1 HDTWR
6 MVEPHDFLQTGE
18 GEGVPADWIETGKP
32 EVDEAQTQG
41 CTYCCPVQ
49 GKASEPGSSSRMG
62 NEDKV
67 SRPAGAAPPETAAH
81 ALSPDSLPET
91 RHRTRK
97 NEEAAPGSPVL
108 GAGRMGTLRS
118 ERAADAWLHLPN
130 TQWVGGRPLG
140 GLCPGSS
147 PRPGPVVPC
156 SDTSP
161 RSQPEETAGTPQGL
175 PVSSLGGAGRE
186 GLTPACLPLLPT
198 PQEDDRKGPPS
209 ILRRSPQERHS
220 HGAEPRRTTRHVRFR
235 EPLEVAVHSPSRRR
249 PRDGALILRLTACIL
264 LVLAL
269 GLCCSR
275 AEPVALALEDLRAR
289 LLALRVRLQL
299 VALACWRHLLQL

>member
-1 HDTWR
+1 
-6 MVEPHDFLQTGE
+6 M
-18 GEGVPADWIETGKP
+18 K
-32 EVDEAQTQG
+32 
-41 CTYCCPVQ
+41 
-49 GKASEPGSSSRMG
+49 
-62 NEDKV
+62 
-67 SRPAGAAPPETAAH
+67 TAAH

-108 GAGRMGTLRS
+108 GAGR
-118 ERAADAWLHLPN
+118 
-130 TQWVGGRPLG
+130 
-140 GLCPGSS
+140 
-147 PRPGPVVPC
+147 
-156 SDTSP
+156 
-161 RSQPEETAGTPQGL
+161 
-175 PVSSLGGAGRE
+175 
-186 GLTPACLPLLPT
+186 
-198 PQEDDRKGPPS
+198 EDDRKGPPS

-235 EPLEVAVHSPSRRR
+235 EPLEVAVHYIACREPSAMARAPGRRR

>member
-1 HDTWR
+1 
-6 MVEPHDFLQTGE
+6 M
-18 GEGVPADWIETGKP
+18 K
-32 EVDEAQTQG
+32 
-41 CTYCCPVQ
+41 
-49 GKASEPGSSSRMG
+49 
-62 NEDKV
+62 
-67 SRPAGAAPPETAAH
+67 TAAH

-108 GAGRMGTLRS
+108 RAGR
-118 ERAADAWLHLPN
+118 
-130 TQWVGGRPLG
+130 
-140 GLCPGSS
+140 
-147 PRPGPVVPC
+147 
-156 SDTSP
+156 
-161 RSQPEETAGTPQGL
+161 
-175 PVSSLGGAGRE
+175 
-186 GLTPACLPLLPT
+186 
-198 PQEDDRKGPPS
+198 EDDRKGPPS

-235 EPLEVAVHSPSRRR
+235 EPLEVAVHYIACREPSATARAPGRRR
-249 PRDGALILRLTACIL
+249 PRDGALILRLTACVL